1 MLTNAHICA
10 RIRELQETLSVGT
23 IALEI
28 SRRNARVQALQ
39 DRWDRLRQVIDERAA
54 SPDFA
59 GVPGGTTGLL
69 MKDYKGKDADTPV
82 YKVDAGLLAELRN
95 HEKQA
100 AEELGQWGEKRQL
113 TGECGEPLTSITV
126 TFVDAKDGQPISK
139 V

>member
-1 MLTNAHICA
+1 MLS
-10 RIRELQETLSVGT
+10 RVRELQETFGAGT

-28 SRRNARVQALQ
+28 SSRNARVQALQ

-100 AEELGQWGEKRQL
+100 AEELGQWGEKRPL
-113 TGECGEPLTSITV
+113 SGEGVEPLTSITGHV
-126 TFVDAKDGQPISK
+126 RRCQRRPARNP
-139 V
+139 